1 MLKRAAGIPAGV
13 TPQPTTGR
21 KPGQKGGMLMQSFF
35 RRGAVLA
42 VSVLALPLL
51 SVPAWAQKFPERPIR
66 VIVPLPPGSASDFLA
81 RTLSVPLTELYGQQV
96 VVDNRPGAGGLIG
109 SSILSKSTADGYTYA
124 MVAPPHTV
132 GALLQKNPPY
142 HPIRDF
148 TMVTEVAS
156 IPNILAVTPNLPA
169 KNVRELVALLK
180 TDPAKYNYASLGIG
194 TLAHIAG
201 EIFNQAAG
209 VRTTHVPFKVVPDA
223 FGETISGRVHYL
235 VFTVPTV
242 GAMVRDGR
250 LRPLAVTSVKRNP
263 AFPNIPSIVE
273 EGLPAAQSDGW
284 FGLLGPAGVPKRVV
298 AQVAGDV
305 KKIISQPR
313 IRETFEKQGAEAAVD
328 SGPEAYDRLMKA
340 EYERYVKL
348 VRDVGLK
355 PQ

>member
-1 MLKRAAGIPAGV
+1 MHTSWKHGV
-13 TPQPTTGR
+13 R
-21 KPGQKGGMLMQSFF
+21 I
-35 RRGAVLA
+35 AVLA
-42 VSVLALPLL
+42 LLLPLHAG
-51 SVPAWAQKFPERPIR
+51 VAGAQKFPERPIR

-81 RTLSVPLTELYGQQV
+81 RTVGASLSELYGQQV

-109 SSILSKSTADGYTYA
+109 SSILAKATGDGYSYA
-124 MVAPPHTV
+124 MVAPPHIV

-142 HPIRDF
+142 HPLRDF

-156 IPNILAVTPNLPA
+156 IPNIIAVYPALPA
-169 KNVRELVALLK
+169 RNIRELVALLK
-180 TDPAKYNYASLGIG
+180 SDPSKYNYASLGIG

-235 VFTVPTV
+235 VFTVPTI
-242 GAMVRDGR
+242 GAAVRDGR
-250 LRPLAVTSVKRNP
+250 LRPLAVTSAKRNP

-284 FGLLGPAGVPKRVV
+284 FGLIGPAGVPKRIV
-298 AQVAGDV
+298 AQLAADITKVV
-305 KKIISQPR
+305 SQPR
-313 IRETFEKQGAEAAVD
+313 IREAFERQGAEAALN
-328 SGPEAYDRLMKA
+328 SGPEAYEKLMKA
-340 EYERYVKL
+340 EYARYVKL
-348 VRDVGLK
+348 IADVGLK

>member
-1 MLKRAAGIPAGV
+1 MRKPFRKSCRALVLSLLALLPFAAGNVI
-13 TPQPTTGR
+13 
-21 KPGQKGGMLMQSFF
+21 
-35 RRGAVLA
+35 
-42 VSVLALPLL
+42 
-51 SVPAWAQKFPERPIR
+51 AQKFPERPIR

-81 RTLSVPLTELYGQQV
+81 RTLSVPLSELYGQQV

-109 SSILSKSTADGYTYA
+109 SSILAKATGDGYTYA

-142 HPIRDF
+142 HPLRDF
-148 TMVTEVAS
+148 TPVTEVAS
-156 IPNILAVTPNLPA
+156 IPNIIAVYPALPA
-169 KNVRELVALLK
+169 KSIKELVTLLRA
-180 TDPAKYNYASLGIG
+180 DPAKYNYASLGVG

-223 FGETISGRVHYL
+223 FGETMSGRVHYL
-235 VFTVPTV
+235 VFTVPTI
-242 GAMVRDGR
+242 GAAIRDGR
-250 LRPLAVTSVKRNP
+250 LRPLAVTSAKRNP

-284 FGLLGPAGVPKRVV
+284 FGLLGPAGVPKRIA
-298 AQVAGDV
+298 AQLAGDV
-305 KKIISQPR
+305 RKIVSQPR
-313 IRETFEKQGAEAAVD
+313 IREAFERQGAEAAVN
-328 SGPEAYDRLMKA
+328 SGPEAYEKLMKS

-348 VRDVGLK
+348 IKDIGLT